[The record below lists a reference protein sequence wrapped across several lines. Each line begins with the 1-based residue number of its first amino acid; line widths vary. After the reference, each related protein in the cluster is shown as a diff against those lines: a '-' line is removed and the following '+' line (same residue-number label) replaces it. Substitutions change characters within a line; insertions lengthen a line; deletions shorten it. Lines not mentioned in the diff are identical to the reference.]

1 LGVPDAIVDA
11 IMGWEPGKSAR
22 MRRRYQHLTNRVLTD
37 TADKIGG
44 LLWAP
49 GLDSGNRN

>member
-1 LGVPDAIVDA
+1 
-11 IMGWEPGKSAR
+11 MGWEPGKSAR

-44 LLWAP
+44 LLWLLPEAP
-49 GLDSGNRN
+49 PASRYR